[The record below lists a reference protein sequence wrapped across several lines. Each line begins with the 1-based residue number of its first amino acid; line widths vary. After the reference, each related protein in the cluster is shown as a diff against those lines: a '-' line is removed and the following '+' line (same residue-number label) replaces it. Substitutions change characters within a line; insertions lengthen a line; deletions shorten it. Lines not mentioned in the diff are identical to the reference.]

1 MGKSADKTYERVM
14 TPHPE
19 RRQKLWEMAETLR
32 HITDGRQEDIFAA
45 FADLDEVPRPGQKK
59 ITRDDISQA
68 AKDDTRFRLGDVNPF
83 LESVCRTPELL
94 KNELMA
100 IRSFRFLDKLTKRR
114 SERLATRLMPE
125 PGYHGATVTRFAN
138 EIAGKEFQ
146 TVVQEAGLAESDIT
160 KQLISIE
167 MILHVTEYQA
177 DVYRNS
183 KTGEKVHAAFMHY
196 YFLGKQRYFTCST
209 SSGRN
214 TISKG

>member
-1 MGKSADKTYERVM
+1 M
-14 TPHPE
+14 
-19 RRQKLWEMAETLR
+19 L
-32 HITDGRQEDIFAA
+32 
-45 FADLDEVPRPGQKK
+45 
-59 ITRDDISQA
+59 
-68 AKDDTRFRLGDVNPF
+68 
-83 LESVCRTPELL
+83 
-94 KNELMA
+94 
-100 IRSFRFLDKLTKRR
+100 
-114 SERLATRLMPE
+114 E
-125 PGYHGATVTRFAN
+125 PGYHGATVARFAN
-138 EIAGKEFQ
+138 EIAGKEVQ

>member
-1 MGKSADKTYERVM
+1 M

-45 FADLDEVPRPGQKK
+45 FADLDEVLRPGQKK

-114 SERLATRLMPE
+114 SERLATRLMLE
-125 PGYHGATVTRFAN
+125 PGYHGATVARFAN
-138 EIAGKEFQ
+138 EIAGKEVQ

>member
-1 MGKSADKTYERVM
+1 
-14 TPHPE
+14 
-19 RRQKLWEMAETLR
+19 MAETLR

-45 FADLDEVPRPGQKK
+45 FADLDEVLRPGQKK

-114 SERLATRLMPE
+114 SERLATRLMLE
-125 PGYHGATVTRFAN
+125 PGYHGATVARFAN
-138 EIAGKEFQ
+138 EIAGKEVQ

>member
-1 MGKSADKTYERVM
+1 M

-45 FADLDEVPRPGQKK
+45 FADLDEVLRPGQKK

>member
-1 MGKSADKTYERVM
+1 M

-45 FADLDEVPRPGQKK
+45 FADLDEVLRPGQKK

-125 PGYHGATVTRFAN
+125 PGYHGATVARFAN
-138 EIAGKEFQ
+138 EIAGKEVQ

>member
-1 MGKSADKTYERVM
+1 M
-14 TPHPE
+14 
-19 RRQKLWEMAETLR
+19 L
-32 HITDGRQEDIFAA
+32 
-45 FADLDEVPRPGQKK
+45 RPGQKK

-114 SERLATRLMPE
+114 SERLATRLMLE
-125 PGYHGATVTRFAN
+125 PGYHGATVARFAN
-138 EIAGKEFQ
+138 EIAGKEVQ

>member
-1 MGKSADKTYERVM
+1 M

-45 FADLDEVPRPGQKK
+45 FADLDEVLRPGQKK
-59 ITRDDISQA
+59 ITKDDISQA

>member
-1 MGKSADKTYERVM
+1 M

-45 FADLDEVPRPGQKK
+45 FADLDEVLRPGQKK

-114 SERLATRLMPE
+114 SERLA
-125 PGYHGATVTRFAN
+125 
-138 EIAGKEFQ
+138 
-146 TVVQEAGLAESDIT
+146 
-160 KQLISIE
+160 SIE

>member
-1 MGKSADKTYERVM
+1 M

-45 FADLDEVPRPGQKK
+45 FADLDEVLRPGQKK

-68 AKDDTRFRLGDVNPF
+68 AKDDTRFRLGDVNLF

-114 SERLATRLMPE
+114 SERLATRLMLE
-125 PGYHGATVTRFAN
+125 PGYHGATVARFAN
-138 EIAGKEFQ
+138 EIAGKEVQ

>member
-1 MGKSADKTYERVM
+1 M